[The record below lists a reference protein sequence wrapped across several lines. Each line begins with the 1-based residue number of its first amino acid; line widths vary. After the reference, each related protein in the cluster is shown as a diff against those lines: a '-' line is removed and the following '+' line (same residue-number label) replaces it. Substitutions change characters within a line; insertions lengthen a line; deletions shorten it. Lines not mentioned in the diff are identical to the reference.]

1 VFGLTKVK
9 ALAHLRYY
17 FPPAGMIRTA
27 ATGPIDPRIPIA
39 ASRIWL
45 LAPHHELKV
54 SEARMLGKLFF
65 QLQVERDD
73 VDQGT
78 CHECPDGCYG
88 FRMGRHQKRYY
99 FCRAFGISA
108 EPNHASAA
116 YLRRV
121 PHIAARD

>member
-1 VFGLTKVK
+1 MGRTENHKRDRMRPKVWFKGWLVFGLTKVK

-17 FPPAGMIRTA
+17 FPPAGIIRTA

-78 CHECPDGCYG
+78 CHECPDGCY
-88 FRMGRHQKRYY
+88 
-99 FCRAFGISA
+99 
-108 EPNHASAA
+108 
-116 YLRRV
+116 
-121 PHIAARD
+121 

>member
-1 VFGLTKVK
+1 MDGLTKVK

-17 FPPAGMIRTA
+17 FPPTDSIRTA

-39 ASRIWL
+39 ACRIWL
-45 LAPHHELKV
+45 LAPHHDLKV
-54 SEARMLGKLFF
+54 FEAGMLGKLFF

-88 FRMGRHQKRYY
+88 CRMAVSTKTLLFFVAKQPLE
-99 FCRAFGISA
+99 S
-108 EPNHASAA
+108 N
-116 YLRRV
+116 
-121 PHIAARD
+121 